1 MRITIDA
8 LPLLFRSAGVKN
20 YLYYWIRHL
29 EREPRAEVSLFPFL
43 GEAAGLDHRKAL
55 AGPLA
60 AFLRL
65 GLFFL
70 MNRLPADFSQPW
82 FPAADVFHS
91 TRILNPPRR
100 AKLTATIHD
109 LTCWLL
115 PDMHLPANVAFERR
129 YAERI
134 WQRADGLIA
143 VSENSKNDAVRLLR
157 IPPEKIAVIYPGIP
171 EAYLSVDPREVE
183 RVRSKLRLDRPY
195 LLYVGSIE
203 PRKNV
208 DLLLDAY
215 GDLGRTLAG
224 EFDLA
229 LAGSHGW
236 ASEATMRRLQAA
248 PPGVR
253 YLGYVAEADLPALFS
268 GAAAFVYP
276 SLYEG
281 FGFPVAQAMA
291 AGVPVIT
298 SGVSSL
304 AEITG
309 GAAVLVDPR
318 SRMELRDA
326 MTSLLESPSRLAELT
341 QRGRA
346 QARKFSWPEAAA
358 QSVDFF
364 ARVVD
369 GSAAVR

>member
-1 MRITIDA
+1 
-8 LPLLFRSAGVKN
+8 
-20 YLYYWIRHL
+20 
-29 EREPRAEVSLFPFL
+29 
-43 GEAAGLDHRKAL
+43 
-55 AGPLA
+55 
-60 AFLRL
+60 
-65 GLFFL
+65 
-70 MNRLPADFSQPW
+70 
-82 FPAADVFHS
+82 
-91 TRILNPPRR
+91 
-100 AKLTATIHD
+100 
-109 LTCWLL
+109 
-115 PDMHLPANVAFERR
+115 
-129 YAERI
+129 
-134 WQRADGLIA
+134 
-143 VSENSKNDAVRLLR
+143 
-157 IPPEKIAVIYPGIP
+157 
-171 EAYLSVDPREVE
+171 
-183 RVRSKLRLDRPY
+183 
-195 LLYVGSIE
+195 
-203 PRKNV
+203 
-208 DLLLDAY
+208 
-215 GDLGRTLAG
+215 
-224 EFDLA
+224 
-229 LAGSHGW
+229 
-236 ASEATMRRLQAA
+236 MRRLQAA

-326 MTSLLESPSRLAELT
+326 MTSLLESPSRLAELS

>member
-1 MRITIDA
+1 
-8 LPLLFRSAGVKN
+8 
-20 YLYYWIRHL
+20 
-29 EREPRAEVSLFPFL
+29 
-43 GEAAGLDHRKAL
+43 
-55 AGPLA
+55 
-60 AFLRL
+60 
-65 GLFFL
+65 
-70 MNRLPADFSQPW
+70 
-82 FPAADVFHS
+82 
-91 TRILNPPRR
+91 
-100 AKLTATIHD
+100 
-109 LTCWLL
+109 
-115 PDMHLPANVAFERR
+115 MHLPANVAFERR

-157 IPPEKIAVIYPGIP
+157 IPPERIEVIYPGIP
-171 EAYLSVDPREVE
+171 EAYVSVDPGEVE
-183 RVRSKLRLDRPY
+183 RVRAKLRLGRPY

-224 EFDLA
+224 EFDLV

-304 AEITG
+304 GEITG
-309 GAAVLVDPR
+309 GAAVLIDPR

-326 MTSLLESPSRLAELT
+326 MTSLLESPSRLAELS

-346 QARKFSWPEAAA
+346 QARKFSWPAAAA
-358 QSVDFF
+358 QSLDFF
-364 ARVVD
+364 ARVVG
-369 GSAAVR
+369 GSAAAR

>member
-29 EREPRAEVSLFPFL
+29 QREPAADVRLFPFL

-55 AGPLA
+55 AGPMA
-60 AFLRL
+60 TFFRL

-70 MNRLPADFSQPW
+70 MNRLPGGFSRSC
-82 FPAADVFHS
+82 FPPTDVFHS
-91 TRILNPPRR
+91 TRILNPPKR

-109 LTCWLL
+109 LTCWIL
-115 PDMHLPANVAFERR
+115 PDTHLAANVQFERR
-129 YAERI
+129 YADCI
-134 WQRADGLIA
+134 WRRADGLIA
-143 VSENSKNDAVRLLR
+143 VSENSRNDAVRLLN
-157 IPPEKIAVIYPGIP
+157 IPPERITVIYPGIP
-171 EAYLSVDPREVE
+171 DAYFTVDLGEIE
-183 RVRSKLRLDRPY
+183 RVRAWLRIPRRY
-195 LLYVGSIE
+195 LLYVGTIE

-215 GDLGRTLAG
+215 GDLAKSLKD

-229 LAGSHGW
+229 IAGSHGW
-236 ASEATMRRLQAA
+236 SGETTMRRLQSS

-253 YLGYVAEADLPALFS
+253 YLGYVPEADLPALFA
-268 GAAAFVYP
+268 GAAAFAYP

-304 AEITG
+304 PEITG
-309 GAAVLVDPR
+309 GAAVLIDPR
-318 SRMELRDA
+318 SRIELRDA
-326 MTSLLESPSRLAELT
+326 IENLLTSPTRLADLSD
-341 QRGRA
+341 RGRA
-346 QARKFSWPEAAA
+346 QARRFSWPAAAA
-358 QSVDFF
+358 QSIDFF
-364 ARVVD
+364 TRVI
-369 GSAAVR
+369 GG